1 MPECPGVFCL
11 NVFTRG
17 TKMAN
22 PAELNPIIAQL
33 SRIDKM
39 ASEEA
44 AKAAGRKE
52 ALLDE
57 FSAEK
62 ALYDAQLKAETDER
76 LAVLKAALAQETGE
90 KITRAKQEYEG
101 RAAALDEEYE
111 RNGEQWAQEIFNA
124 VIGG

>member
-1 MPECPGVFCL
+1 
-11 NVFTRG
+11 
-17 TKMAN
+17 MAN

-76 LAVLKAALAQETGE
+76 LAVLKAALTQETGE